1 MPHIQI
7 LDKNIWAHYTPPYQD
22 ELFTSWFFRLSQAHG
37 VKSHSFAKYYFGKE
51 QLWNRDIDNSASDY
65 LKKVIVEN
73 SPLLDQD
80 VENLFLTSYE
90 TILFEQRNLNGN
102 THGILPFGIYH
113 RKRKNKS
120 LLYCPS
126 CIGKKPYYKKAWRLS
141 ISYFCTD
148 CKILL
153 KDCCE
158 SCGNGISFHR
168 LEQGNKHKIQ
178 AHPLDTCYFCT
189 ASLSSNWEDANNS
202 QILLQTKINSIV
214 KDGYSKEFQY
224 SFSYFKVLHIILLL
238 ISRKHNTWGR
248 LRNACEFEFGPLPI
262 EDGSWYLWSITNR
275 RIIFETAFR
284 IIEDFPFFQFLIQK
298 HNLRLSE
305 FKKDHILPYSF
316 ENIFKNI

>member
-1 MPHIQI
+1 MPYIQT
-7 LDKNIWAHYTPPYQD
+7 LKKNIWAHYIPPYQD

-102 THGILPFGIYH
+102 TQGILPLGIYH
-113 RKRKNKS
+113 RKRRNKS

-126 CIGKKPYYKKAWRLS
+126 CIGKKPYYKKAWRIS

-148 CKILL
+148 CKIIL

-168 LEQGNKHKIQ
+168 LEQGDKKKIL
-178 AHPLDTCYFCT
+178 ADSLSNCSWCR
-189 ASLSSNWEDANNS
+189 ASLSLNLEVANNF
-202 QILLQTKINSIV
+202 QIFLQTKINSIL

-262 EDGSWYLWSITNR
+262 EDGSWYLWSINNR
-275 RIIFETAFR
+275 RILFETAFK

-305 FKKDHILPYSF
+305 FKKDSILPYSF
-316 ENIFKNI
+316 ENIFKRL

>member
-1 MPHIQI
+1 MPYIQT
-7 LDKNIWAHYTPPYQD
+7 LKKNIWAHYIPPYQD

-65 LKKVIVEN
+65 LKKAIVEN

-102 THGILPFGIYH
+102 TQGILPLGIYH
-113 RKRKNKS
+113 RKRRNKS

-126 CIGKKPYYKKAWRLS
+126 CIGKKPYYKKAWRIS
-141 ISYFCTD
+141 TSYFCTD
-148 CKILL
+148 CKIIL

-168 LEQGNKHKIQ
+168 LEQGDKKKIL
-178 AHPLDTCYFCT
+178 ADSLSNCSWCR
-189 ASLSSNWEDANNS
+189 ASLSLNLEVANNF
-202 QILLQTKINSIV
+202 QIFLQTKINSIL

-262 EDGSWYLWSITNR
+262 EDGSWYLWSIANR
-275 RIIFETAFR
+275 RILFETAFK
-284 IIEDFPFFQFLIQK
+284 IIEDFSFFQFLIQK

-305 FKKDHILPYSF
+305 FKKDSTLPYSF
-316 ENIFKNI
+316 EKLFKSL